1 MDEIKP
7 VVTEKS
13 QFDCRHESKIL
24 ALFRIF
30 WTIRIP
36 MQRPNSTT
44 FHGNSLPL
52 IGSFQLRP
60 WWKKSSNYL
69 WRNEVIENR
78 AFPKLMATFPLHLS
92 IRVLTKG
99 RNAKIFP
106 WNTHLKKKDFD
117 TDLDEKKWSVFF
129 MDKKELQLQWI
140 PILFVRSSMW
150 KFQSVMFQQI
160 DFRTSCVFSHP
171 GDTRGENWRSWK
183 KFNYWPLSSEN
194 LTDLWFQLSRK
205 IENTQPRW
213 QPT

>member
-36 MQRPNSTT
+36 MQGPNSTT

-92 IRVLTKG
+92 IRILTKG

-117 TDLDEKKWSVFF
+117 TDLDEKKWSVFLWI
-129 MDKKELQLQWI
+129 KKSYNFNEFQYCLCVPQCENSKVLC
-140 PILFVRSSMW
+140 SS
-150 KFQSVMFQQI
+150 
-160 DFRTSCVFSHP
+160 R
-171 GDTRGENWRSWK
+171 
-183 KFNYWPLSSEN
+183 
-194 LTDLWFQLSRK
+194 
-205 IENTQPRW
+205 
-213 QPT
+213 

>member
-13 QFDCRHESKIL
+13 QFDCRHESKNL

-36 MQRPNSTT
+36 MQGPNSTT

-60 WWKKSSNYL
+60 WWKKSNNYL
-69 WRNEVIENR
+69 WRNEVIENW
-78 AFPKLMATFPLHLS
+78 AFPKLMATFPLYQS
-92 IRVLTKG
+92 MRVLTKG

-106 WNTHLKKKDFD
+106 WNTHLKGKDFD
-117 TDLDEKKWSVFF
+117 TDLDEKNEACFF

-140 PILFVRSSMW
+140 RILFVRFLSVKIPKCYVPADRFSNKLCLFSSRR
-150 KFQSVMFQQI
+150 
-160 DFRTSCVFSHP
+160 D
-171 GDTRGENWRSWK
+171 
-183 KFNYWPLSSEN
+183 
-194 LTDLWFQLSRK
+194 
-205 IENTQPRW
+205 
-213 QPT
+213 

>member
-36 MQRPNSTT
+36 MQGPNSTA
-44 FHGNSLPL
+44 FQGNSLPL
-52 IGSFQLRP
+52 IGSFQLRT
-60 WWKKSSNYL
+60 WWKKSGNYL

-92 IRVLTKG
+92 IRLLTKG

-106 WNTHLKKKDFD
+106 CNTHLKEKDFV
-117 TDLDEKKWSVFF
+117 TDLDEKNEACFF
-129 MDKKELQLQWI
+129 MDKKVATSMNSNTVCAFPQCENSKVLCSSRSILEQAVSFLI
-140 PILFVRSSMW
+140 P
-150 KFQSVMFQQI
+150 
-160 DFRTSCVFSHP
+160 
-171 GDTRGENWRSWK
+171 E
-183 KFNYWPLSSEN
+183 
-194 LTDLWFQLSRK
+194 
-205 IENTQPRW
+205 RW
-213 QPT
+213 E